1 MIVNNLYIMDIA
13 ITTCKTNAPLKI
25 DPNDKLPFTIPM
37 QAIEDTKK
45 TKGRGLAPPS
55 PRCLKRRRSH
65 RGPQPRKSRAAT
77 MRLASSRSSAKY

>member
-13 ITTCKTNAPLKI
+13 FTPCKTNAPLKI

-55 PRCLKRRRSH
+55 HAASSVGAPTAAHS
-65 RGPQPRKSRAAT
+65 RGRAAQ
-77 MRLASSRSSAKY
+77 RPCD